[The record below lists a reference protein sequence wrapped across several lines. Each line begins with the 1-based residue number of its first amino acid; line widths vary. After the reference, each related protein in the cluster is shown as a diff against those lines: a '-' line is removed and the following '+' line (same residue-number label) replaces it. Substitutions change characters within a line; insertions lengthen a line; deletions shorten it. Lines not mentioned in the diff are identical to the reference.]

1 MTSTSPNRAPAE
13 DQDQEGGPN
22 AVRFAFQVP
31 RPVLRAMKQAALDR
45 DITVSELLR
54 QWIEQ
59 GLAGCFDRAQPPVP
73 SRREPMVQ
81 FPVNLP
87 AETRTALRLRC
98 EQEDLR
104 AAQLIRRW
112 IAQAL
117 ADCERERS

>member
-1 MTSTSPNRAPAE
+1 MTSTSTNRAPADE
-13 DQDQEGGPN
+13 QDHDGAAN

-31 RPVLRAMKQAALDR
+31 KPVLRAMKQAALDR
-45 DITVSELLR
+45 DLTVSELLR
-54 QWIEQ
+54 RWIEQ

-73 SRREPMVQ
+73 SRRDPMVQ

-117 ADCERERS
+117 AEEDRDRT